1 MRMAAVD
8 LWRRADPPL
17 LASTSSTRVKLLE
30 SAGIPSVARDPGLD
44 ERAFEHSAIAPG
56 AGPGAVAEALA
67 IAKAMGVARR
77 FPGRIVVGADQTLAL
92 EGVRFSKPAS
102 REQAARHLGRLSGK
116 THFLYSAVAVVIDE
130 AVAFS
135 TVAVAAMTMRAL
147 TREFIDAYLE
157 RAGASV
163 LSSVGAYQVEGLGVQ
178 LFEKIDGDHSTI
190 LGLPLLPLLAFF
202 RERGY
207 LAA

>member
-1 MRMAAVD
+1 M
-8 LWRRADPPL
+8 
-17 LASTSSTRVKLLE
+17 
-30 SAGIPSVARDPGLD
+30 
-44 ERAFEHSAIAPG
+44 
-56 AGPGAVAEALA
+56 
-67 IAKAMGVARR
+67 
-77 FPGRIVVGADQTLAL
+77 
-92 EGVRFSKPAS
+92 
-102 REQAARHLGRLSGK
+102 
-116 THFLYSAVAVVIDE
+116 IDE